1 MASPHRASPKQLPE
15 DDASYPTES
24 LESQSDR
31 LLDYDFVE
39 EPSQDYFCPVSLSVL
54 QDPHQSTCCGHHF
67 SKEVALQLQQAGKP
81 CPMCKEP
88 DLTLVVDKFY
98 KRKINELNVRC
109 PHKGSGC
116 DWVGELGKFEH
127 HVSSCPKRPWECEH
141 CDFKATYEV
150 YGDHVP
156 LCTKYPIPCPNQC
169 EIVTV
174 PRSNLEKHLSECPL
188 QLVECEFSQAGCT
201 EKVPRRDLV
210 SHVRENVQQH
220 LLSMSLLNLTLTREL
235 REKMEEKDGQI
246 AELQEELKRQGKEIE
261 QRDIDH
267 EAHLQL
273 VEKRVQEQGQQLQD
287 QMHHLRADVLSAAL
301 HTVTSTHEFSMT
313 GFNLAKRETWNSEP
327 FYSHERG
334 YKFQLQVMQ
343 TSSLVPAETTHWN
356 PQLSLSLSRTMGMT
370 PQYVSADIK
379 LLEGEFDEQ
388 LLWPIRCTAHL
399 LLLNQ
404 LTDSGH
410 YGRTCSQDLRKKEK
424 RATVK
429 YSGFIRISDLSSCF
443 NDQIQRHTQ
452 YLMDDCIRF
461 RLHLSV
467 ALIH

>member
-39 EPSQDYFCPVSLSVL
+39 EPSQDYFCPISLSVL

-98 KRKINELNVRC
+98 KRKINELKVRC
-109 PHKGSGC
+109 PNKGNGC

-188 QLVECEFSQAGCT
+188 QLVECEFSQAGCK

-261 QRDIDH
+261 QRVIDH

-273 VEKRVQEQGQQLQD
+273 VEKRVQEQGQQLHSLKRVSREVVWVDPNITNTENSGHVRQLKNSD
-287 QMHHLRADVLSAAL
+287 RMFIYATSSVDGALEALKRKKDGVEYRAMTAGRGGEAFVSCLRGAGISCKVLVFCGAVDHHKQWARKFSEIE
-301 HTVTSTHEFSMT
+301 VTSSTDRMMKF
-313 GFNLAKRETWNSEP
+313 ATW
-327 FYSHERG
+327 
-334 YKFQLQVMQ
+334 
-343 TSSLVPAETTHWN
+343 
-356 PQLSLSLSRTMGMT
+356 
-370 PQYVSADIK
+370 
-379 LLEGEFDEQ
+379 
-388 LLWPIRCTAHL
+388 
-399 LLLNQ
+399 
-404 LTDSGH
+404 TD
-410 YGRTCSQDLRKKEK
+410 
-424 RATVK
+424 
-429 YSGFIRISDLSSCF
+429 
-443 NDQIQRHTQ
+443 
-452 YLMDDCIRF
+452 
-461 RLHLSV
+461 
-467 ALIH
+467 